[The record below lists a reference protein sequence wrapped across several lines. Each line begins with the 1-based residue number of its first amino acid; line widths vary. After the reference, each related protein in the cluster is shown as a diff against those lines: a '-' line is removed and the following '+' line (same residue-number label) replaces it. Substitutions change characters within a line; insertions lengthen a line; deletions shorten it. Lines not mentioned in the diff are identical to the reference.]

1 MARARKKRKND
12 QKASPD
18 LTPMIDVTF
27 QLLIFFIL
35 CTRCKVE
42 ERNHQVQLP
51 KDEGL
56 QSQPSIPKEQITIYC
71 MWDPASK
78 ANSYVVAI
86 DARGRVPVENSYAT
100 LEQLV
105 IFPGDNNSTIR
116 DKKGLYRVIFDN
128 VVGSTEAYI
137 NKAGADRIEKLEI
150 SFAVNAME
158 GATSGTAPWMFVS
171 LAIDAAAEINK
182 NRAAKGLEALTV
194 TFKFAD
200 SLGAFAGG

>member
-1 MARARKKRKND
+1 MARAKKKRRNED
-12 QKASPD
+12 KASPD

-35 CTRCKVE
+35 CTRFKVE

-56 QSQPSIPKEQITIYC
+56 QSQASVPKEQITIYC
-71 MWDPASK
+71 NWDPAQK
-78 ANSYVVAI
+78 ANNYVVAI
-86 DARGRVPVENSYAT
+86 DARGRKPVEQSYAT

-105 IFPGDNNSTIR
+105 IFPKDGSAQIR
-116 DKKGLYRVIFDN
+116 EKKILYGQIFDN
-128 VVGSTEAYI
+128 LVAACETYI
-137 NKAGADRIEKLEI
+137 RNSGAKIEKLEI

-158 GATSGTAPWMFVS
+158 GASSGTAPWMFVS
-171 LAIDAAAEINK
+171 LAIDAAAQVNK
-182 NRAAKGLEALTV
+182 NRTAAGQEELSV

-200 SLGAFAGG
+200 SLGTYSG

>member
-1 MARARKKRKND
+1 MARSRKKRNNSTS
-12 QKASPD
+12 ASPD

-27 QLLIFFIL
+27 QLLIFFII
-35 CTRCKVE
+35 CTRFKVE

-56 QSQPSIPKEQITIYC
+56 QSQPSVPKEQITIYC
-71 MWDPASK
+71 MWDPQQLSH
-78 ANSYVVAI
+78 SYVVAI
-86 DARGRVPVENSYAT
+86 DARGRVPVEDSFAT
-100 LEQLV
+100 LDQLV
-105 IFPGDNNSTIR
+105 IFPGDGSSAIR
-116 DKKGLYRVIFDN
+116 AKKDLYRQIFDN
-128 VVGSTEAYI
+128 VVNATESYI

-171 LAIDAAAEINK
+171 LAIDASAEINK
-182 NRAAKGLEALTV
+182 HRAASNLEPLTV

-200 SLGAFAGG
+200 SLGSYAG

>member
-1 MARARKKRKND
+1 MARKRKSKRSED
-12 QKASPD
+12 KASPD

-27 QLLIFFIL
+27 QLLIFFII
-35 CTRCKVE
+35 CTRFKVE

-56 QSQPSIPKEQITIYC
+56 QSQPSVPKEQITIYC
-71 MWDPASK
+71 MWDPAQLSH
-78 ANSYVVAI
+78 SYVVAI
-86 DARGRVPVENSYAT
+86 DARGRVPVENSFAT
-100 LEQLV
+100 LDQLV
-105 IFPGDNNSTIR
+105 IFPGDNSAAIR
-116 DKKGLYRVIFDN
+116 AKKDLYRQIFDN
-128 VVGSTEAYI
+128 VVNATESYI

-171 LAIDAAAEINK
+171 LAIDASAEINK
-182 NRAAKGLEALTV
+182 HRVASSLEPLTV

-200 SLGAFAGG
+200 SLGAYKE